1 MKTDDL
7 LLTYAVYFTP
17 LVGALL
23 ITLFIRWQA
32 RSLNLAQKQKQKQKQ
47 KQVGKPPGVLGDLDV
62 EGSYRIAR
70 SISKH
75 ARKIEQ
81 DATRLMAR

>member
-17 LVGALL
+17 LVAALL

-32 RSLNLAQKQKQKQKQ
+32 RRLNLGKQ

>member
-23 ITLFIRWQA
+23 VTLFIRWQA
-32 RSLNLAQKQKQKQKQ
+32 RRLNLGQKQ
-47 KQVGKPPGVLGDLDV
+47 KQVGKPPGVLGDVDI